1 MKFTPLSTALFKSA
15 RASVSETCPQ
25 LPLRAHAP
33 KLIRN
38 APAGSTKRAV
48 VHDFRLSPLEV
59 ELILAGPGGERELDG
74 LALKYYLTF
83 HSR

>member
-1 MKFTPLSTALFKSA
+1 MKFTPLSTALFKAA
-15 RASVSETCPQ
+15 RASPVTSNGP
-25 LPLRAHAP
+25 RAEANP
-33 KLIRN
+33 KR
-38 APAGSTKRAV
+38 ASRFYQEAV

-59 ELILAGPGGERELDG
+59 ELILAGPGGEREFDG